1 MVKNVTLSLIFSSKF
16 ILIQTFFNVSCKI
29 LKAFSSKGNVCIK
42 MYFDCRTYIRDSR
55 AVIFIEAISGRNLGP
70 KKLFCL

>member
-16 ILIQTFFNVSCKI
+16 ILIKTFCNVSCKI

-42 MYFDCRTYIRDSR
+42 MHFDCRTYMRDSR
-55 AVIFIEAISGRNLGP
+55 AVIFIKAISGRNWDP
-70 KKLFCL
+70 